1 MSELE
6 SLIPSLKEIAK
17 SAGKAILEVYHASGE
32 IAVETKSDDSPVT
45 KADHTAL
52 KSLPIK
58 YPVLSEE
65 GGLPNYDTRKKWDRY
80 WLVDPLDGTKEF
92 INKNDEFT
100 VNIALIEGS
109 KAILGIVYVPVTGV
123 LYYGLDQKEA
133 NISFAIKETNNSK
146 QELSVAKVSF
156 DADLVAVGS
165 RRHGAEALDA
175 LLKNIEPQFSSLKLV
190 SMGSSLK
197 ICAIAEGSAH
207 WYPRL
212 ALTSEWDTA
221 AAHAVLNGAGGSI
234 LNEDLDALDY
244 NQKDSLLNPYFHA
257 IGDQEF
263 DWKSL
268 IKNSKLAK
276 RSKTKKTQI

>member
-6 SLIPSLKEIAK
+6 SLIPSLKEIVK
-17 SAGKAILEVYHASGE
+17 SAGSAILKVYHATGE
-32 IAVETKSDDSPVT
+32 IKVENKSDDSPVT
-45 KADHTAL
+45 KADHAAHIIIEEGL
-52 KSLPIK
+52 NNLDVK

-65 GGLPNYDTRKKWDRY
+65 GGLPDFDTRKSWNRY

-92 INKNDEFT
+92 INKNGEFT
-100 VNIALIEGS
+100 VNIALIDEG

-123 LYYGLDQKEA
+123 LYYGVDHKDA
-133 NISFAIKETNNSK
+133 GASFAIKETNNSK
-146 QELSVAKVSF
+146 KELSVSKVSF
-156 DADLVAVGS
+156 DTDLVLVGS

-175 LLKNIEPQFSSLKLV
+175 LLTNVEAQFSSIKLV

-234 LNEDLDALDY
+234 LSENLELLNY
-244 NQKDSLLNPYFHA
+244 NQKDSLLNPFFHA
-257 IGDQEF
+257 IGDQSF

-268 IKNSKLAK
+268 IKS
-276 RSKTKKTQI
+276 TK

>member
-32 IAVETKSDDSPVT
+32 IKVETKSDDSPVT
-45 KADHTAL
+45 KADHAAHIIIEEGL
-52 KSLPIK
+52 KNLEIK
-58 YPVLSEE
+58 YPILSEE
-65 GGLPNYDTRKKWDRY
+65 GGLPDYDTRKKWDRY

-92 INKNDEFT
+92 INKNGEFT
-100 VNIALIEGS
+100 VNIALIEGC

-123 LYYGLDQKEA
+123 LYYGLDQKEL
-133 NISFAIKETNNSK
+133 NISFAIKETNDSK
-146 QELSVAKVSF
+146 QELSVSTVNF
-156 DADLVAVGS
+156 DTDLVVVGS

-175 LLKNIEPQFSSLKLV
+175 LLKSIEPQFSSLKLI

-234 LNEDLDALDY
+234 LNADLDTLNY

-257 IGDQEF
+257 LGDQNF
-263 DWKSL
+263 DWTSL
-268 IKNSKLAK
+268 IEKSKQA
-276 RSKTKKTQI
+276 